1 MNAPKEKIVRVR
13 GFLLHITHYDP
24 DWIKRKQ
31 REKPFDLDLGLEI
44 IDTMSEVGL
53 NLLVIDC
60 ADGVKY
66 KSHPELARKYTVPM
80 ACLQKLVQRA
90 EERKIEIVPKLNFS
104 QGTEGH
110 NLWFRPHHDLFDSKD
125 YWRIAFELMDE
136 LIKVCQ
142 PRHYFHIGM
151 DEDFGRSHA
160 QYIRAILTLR
170 SGLKKRGV
178 RPVIWNDSALAGTRY
193 DVFAEKC
200 MAAEKTIPKD
210 VVQVPWC
217 YGRPLPEIIRRL
229 AGEGFE
235 VWGAPGRS
243 PDQVLKWKEAI
254 LRYGGK
260 GLLLTRWI
268 PCRRSNRSDLLNLL
282 RTAGPICNPGN

>member
-1 MNAPKEKIVRVR
+1 MTKEKTVHIR

-24 DWIKRKQ
+24 LWIKRKR

-44 IDTMSEVGL
+44 IDTMAEAGL

-66 KSHPELARKYTVPM
+66 QSHPELVRPYTVPM
-80 ACLQKLVQRA
+80 SYLQKLVQRA
-90 EERKIEIVPKLNFS
+90 EERKIEVVPKLNFS

-110 NLWFRPHHDLFDSKD
+110 NLWFRPHHDLFDSKE
-125 YWRIAFELMDE
+125 YWRIAFELIDE
-136 LIKVCQ
+136 LIKVCR
-142 PRHYFHIGM
+142 PHRYFHIGM
-151 DEDFGRSHA
+151 DEDFGRSHS
-160 QYIRAILTLR
+160 QYIQAILTLR
-170 SGLKKRGV
+170 SGLKKRGI

-200 MAAEKTIPKD
+200 MAAEKIIPKD
-210 VVQVPWC
+210 VVQTPWC
-217 YGRPLPEIIRRL
+217 YDRPLPEIIRRL
-229 AGEGFE
+229 TGEGFE

-243 PDQVLKWKEAI
+243 SEQVLKWKEAI

-260 GLLLTRWI
+260 GMLFTRWI

-282 RTAGPICNPGN
+282 RTAGPICNP